1 MKWQAM
7 IRAALRS
14 LSSNKLRTF
23 FMMLGIVVS
32 VTTIMTV
39 VSLTQG
45 AQSTVVQGLER
56 VGNTQT
62 VMVTPASEGRRPGQR
77 PDLNTSTL
85 TVEDAETL
93 TSSLSKAA
101 GVAFAAQ
108 TDGEAKAGARV
119 VNTSISGV
127 SANYFSVRGMKIAE
141 GEFFGAADMD
151 SKGRVA
157 VLGSAAAA
165 KLFPDSAAVGQTIR
179 IQNAA
184 VQVVGVTR
192 SRGASPSGRDADDV
206 IMVPQSTFAS
216 RLFGTTNVSQ
226 ILVQARSSSDLDAL
240 SKDINR
246 VMLERHKISAG
257 TKPDFDVKIPSV
269 AAQELFGVSNTM
281 KWFLL
286 AVAAIS
292 LAVGGVMIMNSM
304 LISVGERTREI
315 GLRKALGAKRRDIM
329 LQFLMESVTVATI
342 GGLVGVAGGFA
353 CAWSAAFF
361 FKWPLVIVWSA
372 AFATVVFAALVGL
385 VFGLSPA
392 NRASHLNP
400 VEALRSE

>member
-7 IRAALRS
+7 IRSALRS
-14 LSSNKLRTF
+14 LKANKMRTF

-32 VTTIMTV
+32 VATIMTV

-45 AQSTVVQGLER
+45 AQSKVVQGLER

-62 VMVTPASEGRRPGQR
+62 VMVTPGSEGRRPGQR
-77 PDLNTSTL
+77 PDLNSSTL
-85 TVEDAETL
+85 TVEDAEAL
-93 TSSLSKAA
+93 KAALSKA
-101 GVAFAAQ
+101 VAVAYAAQ
-108 TDGEAKAGARV
+108 TDGEVKVGARV

-127 SANYFSVRGMKIAE
+127 SATYLAVRGMKLAE
-141 GEFFGAADMD
+141 GEFISAGDLE
-151 SKGRVA
+151 SKARVA
-157 VLGSAAAA
+157 VLGPSAAA
-165 KLFPDSAAVGQTIR
+165 KLFPDSSPVGQTIR

-184 VQVVGVTR
+184 VQVVGVIR

-206 IMVPQSTFAS
+206 IMVPQTTFAS
-216 RLFGTTNVSQ
+216 RLFGASNLTQVL
-226 ILVQARSSSDLDAL
+226 IQARSGNDLESLA
-240 SKDINR
+240 KDSRRI
-246 VMLERHKISAG
+246 MSERHKIGAA
-257 TKPDFDVKIPSV
+257 TKPDFDVRIPSV
-269 AAQELFGVSNTM
+269 AAQEMFGVSNTM

-329 LQFLMESVTVATI
+329 LQFLMESATVATI
-342 GGLVGVAGGFA
+342 GGLVGVVAGLVV
-353 CAWSAAFF
+353 AWSAALL
-361 FKWPLVIVWSA
+361 FKWPVVIVWSA
-372 AFATVVFAALVGL
+372 ALGADLFAALVGL

-392 NRASHLNP
+392 NRASRLNP

>member
-14 LSSNKLRTF
+14 LGSNKLRTF

-32 VTTIMTV
+32 VATIMTV

-45 AQSTVVQGLER
+45 AQAKVMQGLER

-62 VMVTPASEGRRPGQR
+62 VMVTAGSEGRRPGQR
-77 PDLNTSTL
+77 PDLASSTL
-85 TVEDAETL
+85 TVEDAEALKT
-93 TSSLSKAA
+93 SLSNATGMA
-101 GVAFAAQ
+101 YAAQ
-108 TDGEAKAGARV
+108 TDGEVKVGSRV
-119 VNTSISGV
+119 INTSISGV
-127 SANYFSVRGMKIAE
+127 NDSYLKVRGMRLAE
-141 GEFFGAADMD
+141 GQFLSAGDIE
-151 SKGRVA
+151 SKARVA

-165 KLFPDSAAVGQTIR
+165 KLFPDSSAVGQTIR

-184 VQVVGVTR
+184 VQVVGVLQ
-192 SRGASPSGRDADDV
+192 SRGASPSGRDADDM
-206 IMVPQSTFAS
+206 ILVPQSTFAS
-216 RLFGTTNVSQ
+216 RLFGANNLTQV
-226 ILVQARSSSDLDAL
+226 LVQARSSNDLEPLA
-240 SKDINR
+240 KEIR
-246 VMLERHKISAG
+246 RIMTERHRIGAG
-257 TKPDFDVKIPSV
+257 TKADFDVRIPSV
-269 AAQELFGVSNTM
+269 AAQEMFGVSNTM

-292 LAVGGVMIMNSM
+292 LLVGGVMIMNSM

-329 LQFLMESVTVATI
+329 LQFLIESATVAAI
-342 GGLVGVAGGFA
+342 GGLIGVVAGLV
-353 CAWSAAFF
+353 CAGAAAFL
-361 FKWPLVIVWSA
+361 FKWQAVIVWPA
-372 AFATVVFAALVGL
+372 ALGAVVFAALVGL

-392 NRASHLNP
+392 NRASRLNP

>member
-14 LSSNKLRTF
+14 LSSNKMRTF

-62 VMVTPASEGRRPGQR
+62 VMVTPGSEGRRPGQR
-77 PDLNTSTL
+77 PDLNSSTL

-93 TSSLSKAA
+93 GQSLPKAA
-101 GVAFAAQ
+101 AVAFAAQ
-108 TDGEAKAGARV
+108 TDGEVKAGARV
-119 VNTSISGV
+119 VNTSVSGV
-127 SANYFSVRGMKIAE
+127 SANYFSVRGMKIGE
-141 GEFFGAADMD
+141 GEFFSASDVE
-151 SKGRVA
+151 SKARVA
-157 VLGSAAAA
+157 VIGSSAAA
-165 KLFPDSAAVGQTIR
+165 KLFPDSSAVGQTIR

-184 VQVVGVTR
+184 VQVIGVTR

-226 ILVQARSSSDLDAL
+226 ILVQARSSNDLESL
-240 SKDINR
+240 SKDIR
-246 VMLERHKISAG
+246 RIMLERHKIGSG
-257 TKPDFDVKIPSV
+257 TKPDFDVRIPSV
-269 AAQELFGVSNTM
+269 SAQEMFGVSNTM

-315 GLRKALGAKRRDIM
+315 GLRKALGAKRRDIL
-329 LQFLMESVTVATI
+329 LQFLMESATVATI
-342 GGLVGVAGGFA
+342 GGLVGVVAGFA

-361 FKWPLVIVWSA
+361 FKWPVVIVWPA
-372 AFATVVFAALVGL
+372 ALATVIFAALVGL

-392 NRASHLNP
+392 NRASRLNP

>member
-7 IRAALRS
+7 IRSALRS
-14 LSSNKLRTF
+14 LKANKMRTF

-32 VTTIMTV
+32 VATIMTV

-45 AQSTVVQGLER
+45 AQSKVVQGLER

-62 VMVTPASEGRRPGQR
+62 VMVTPGSEGRRPGQR
-77 PDLNTSTL
+77 PDLNSSTL
-85 TVEDAETL
+85 TVEDAEAL
-93 TSSLSKAA
+93 KGALSKA
-101 GVAFAAQ
+101 VAVAYAAQ
-108 TDGEAKAGARV
+108 TDGEVKVGARV

-127 SANYFSVRGMKIAE
+127 SATYLAVRGMKLAE
-141 GEFFGAADMD
+141 GEFISALEA
-151 SKGRVA
+151 KARVA
-157 VLGSAAAA
+157 VLGPSAAA
-165 KLFPDSAAVGQTIR
+165 KLFPDSSPVGQTIR

-184 VQVVGVTR
+184 VQVVGVIQ

-206 IMVPQSTFAS
+206 IMVPQTTFAS
-216 RLFGTTNVSQ
+216 RLFGASNLTQVL
-226 ILVQARSSSDLDAL
+226 IQARSGKDLESLA
-240 SKDINR
+240 KDSRRI
-246 VMLERHKISAG
+246 MSERHKIGAA
-257 TKPDFDVKIPSV
+257 TKPDFDVRIPSV
-269 AAQELFGVSNTM
+269 AAQEMFGVSNTM

-329 LQFLMESVTVATI
+329 LQFLMESATVATI
-342 GGLVGVAGGFA
+342 GGLVGVVAGLA
-353 CAWSAAFF
+353 VAWSAALL
-361 FKWPLVIVWSA
+361 FKWPVVIVWSA
-372 AFATVVFAALVGL
+372 ALGAVLFAALVGL

-392 NRASHLNP
+392 NRASRLNP